1 MPRIRPLPRDEVP
14 PDAQAIYDAEQ
25 ARFGFVLNP
34 TGVMAHRPP
43 ILAASK
49 QLNRAFSAGALLPAA
64 LTSLVCVRVATLVG
78 CPF

>member
-1 MPRIRPLPRDEVP
+1 MARIRPLPRDEAP
-14 PDAQAIYDAEQ
+14 PDARAIYDAEE
-25 ARFGFVLNP
+25 ARFGLVLNP
-34 TGVMAHRPP
+34 TQIMAHRPP

-49 QLNRAFSAGALLPAA
+49 QLNRAVSVDAVLPRA